1 MKTIEQRAEEYV
13 PNTITAHIFKSSP
26 LKGLIVRILRDAYIA
41 GAKEQEAIDDAGLY
55 KLKERWEKEAQIN
68 HDRDIKSIKERAKL
82 ASEDYACDDSYSAG
96 FFTGYVEGATKQ
108 KAIDDALLLKLKSSW
123 EEEAQIN
130 HNDESNYKQG
140 YHDAVEKACDWL
152 KKELQYLAMDEL
164 KDNFYKNEFKVIL
177 KSQVPDWLQDFR
189 KAMEE

>member
-41 GAKEQEAIDDAGLY
+41 GAKEQKAIDDTGLC

-108 KAIDDALLLKLKSSW
+108 KAID
-123 EEEAQIN
+123 EE
-130 HNDESNYKQG
+130 
-140 YHDAVEKACDWL
+140 VRL
-152 KKELQYLAMDEL
+152 KKSDDMTKAEYDRETAFADWYLQNGKGTPTYSDAIEWARKQIIDEIRELS
-164 KDNFYKNEFKVIL
+164 I
-177 KSQVPDWLQDFR
+177 
-189 KAMEE
+189 

>member
-41 GAKEQEAIDDAGLY
+41 GANEQKEIDDAGLY

-82 ASEDYACDDSYSAG
+82 ASEDYACDDRYSAG

-108 KAIDDALLLKLKSSW
+108 KAIDEEVRLKKSDDMTEAEYNRETAFADWYLKNGESTPTFSDAIEW
-123 EEEAQIN
+123 ERKQTI
-130 HNDESNYKQG
+130 DEVCN
-140 YHDAVEKACDWL
+140 WL
-152 KKELQYLAMDEL
+152 KNYMTFGTGEIANNLLAQL
-164 KDNFYKNEFKVIL
+164 H
-177 KSQVPDWLQDFR
+177 